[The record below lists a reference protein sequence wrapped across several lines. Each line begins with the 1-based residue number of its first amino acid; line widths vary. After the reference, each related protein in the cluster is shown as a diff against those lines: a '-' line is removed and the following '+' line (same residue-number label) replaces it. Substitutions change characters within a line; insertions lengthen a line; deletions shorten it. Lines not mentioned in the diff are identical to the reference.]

1 MLIEFAYRFNEI
13 PVERHGRLRNLEGS
27 EQPGGGAVIR
37 QSPTQRWCH
46 PIGMNGAH
54 RVTFTGTQRDDEI
67 VQPHGPVVVIE

>member
-1 MLIEFAYRFNEI
+1 MLIEFSYRFDEI

-37 QSPTQRWCH
+37 QSPPQWWCH
-46 PIGMNGAH
+46 PVGMKGAH
-54 RVTFTGTQRDDEI
+54 RVTFTGPQRDNEI